1 MSDIIQLL
9 PDHLANQIAAG
20 EVIQRPASAVK
31 ELVENA
37 VDAGAT
43 SIHLILKDAG
53 KELIQVID
61 NGKGMSPMDARMS
74 FERHA
79 TSKIKKIEDLFEVR
93 TKGFRGEALAS
104 IAAVA
109 QVVLKTKR
117 AEDSLGT
124 QIEIESSNVTAQEP
138 IGFTEGTSIAI
149 KNLFYNV
156 PARRH
161 FLKSNTTELKHVLDE
176 FIRIAMA
183 HPDIAFRFTHNNVE
197 QYNLSSGNLKQR
209 ILAILGNNI
218 DKHLIPVEEHTDI
231 INITG
236 YIGKPEAAA
245 RTRGNQFFFINNR
258 FIKSPYLNHAVT
270 AAYEGLIPKEAFPTY
285 FLFLEIDPRKVD
297 VNVHPTKQE
306 VKFDDDKTMYAYLHA
321 ALKYALS
328 KFNVAPSI
336 DFSLDAD
343 IQNLTA
349 VKMPFSAPQRS
360 QVSSSNLFEQFSSP
374 GKAHFIER
382 QQDRSQW
389 RQQQETFF
397 PEMPSM
403 GLSSGLSSI
412 TPTDDF
418 SQPVVQKT
426 IVEEEERFDHI
437 ASSKTFVQW
446 QEYIITTMKSGVLV
460 MNHKRALERII
471 YERLSERMLN
481 KVPISQQLLFPVEV
495 SFTPQDAILLQD
507 ILADLYL
514 LGYNIIPSSAPYTFS
529 ITGVPTEVAGGQE
542 QQVLE
547 SILDQMKHESDQLA
561 DKGRLVLLRTMAKR
575 MAVVKS
581 LNHDEMQALVDE
593 LFACEQP
600 QYAPD
605 GKLIFRILERNQM
618 LSLL

>member
-109 QVVLKTKR
+109 QVILKTKR
-117 AEDSLGT
+117 VEDSLGT
-124 QIEIESSNVTAQEP
+124 QIEIESSTVTSQEP
-138 IGFTEGTSIAI
+138 IVFTEGTSIAV

-176 FIRIAMA
+176 FIRIALA
-183 HPDIAFRFTHNNVE
+183 HPDIAFKFTHNNVE
-197 QYNLSSGNLKQR
+197 QYNLFSGNLKQR

-218 DKHLIPVEEHTDI
+218 DRHLIPVEEATDI
-231 INITG
+231 LNITG
-236 YIGKPEAAA
+236 YIAKPEAAA

-258 FIKSPYLNHAVT
+258 FIKSPYLNHALST
-270 AAYEGLIPKEAFPTY
+270 AYEGLITKESFPTY

-306 VKFDDDKTMYAYLHA
+306 VKFDDDKTMYAYLQSA
-321 ALKYALS
+321 VKFALS

-343 IQNLTA
+343 IQNLAA
-349 VKMPFSAPQRS
+349 VKMPFSESQRKS
-360 QVSSSNLFEQFSSP
+360 VTGGTLYEQFSSP

-382 QQDRSQW
+382 QSDRSQW
-389 RQQQETFF
+389 KQQQAAFF
-397 PEMPSM
+397 PEMPSL
-403 GLSSGLSSI
+403 GLSKGFDTI
-412 TPTDDF
+412 QPNNDF
-418 SQPVVQKT
+418 SVPTVQ
-426 IVEEEERFDHI
+426 ISIDAAESFDHI
-437 ASSKTFVQW
+437 SSSKTFVQW
-446 QEYIITTMKSGVLV
+446 QEYIITTMKSGVLI
-460 MNHKRALERII
+460 MHHKRALERII
-471 YERLSERMLN
+471 YERLSERMLHQ
-481 KVPISQQLLFPVEV
+481 VPISQQLLFPVEV
-495 SFTPQDAILLQD
+495 SFSPQDAILLQEV
-507 ILADLYL
+507 IADLYQ
-514 LGYNIIPSSAPYTFS
+514 LGYNIIPTCDAFTFS
-529 ITGVPTEVAGGQE
+529 VIGVPAEVPGGQE
-542 QQVLE
+542 QQILE
-547 SILDQMKHESDQLA
+547 SILDQLKHEADQLA
-561 DKGRLVLLRTMAKR
+561 DRGRLVMLRTMAKR
-575 MAVVKS
+575 MAIVKS
-581 LNHDEMQALVDE
+581 MNHDEMQALVDE

-605 GKLIFRILERNQM
+605 GKLIFKILERNQM